1 MFLYS
6 SMITLINKSSQI
18 YIDMNKGYGMIAG
31 VAVFLILLLAPI
43 DPSVLPPAAKITAA
57 ITGLM
62 VIFWIT
68 QPIPIEA
75 TALIP
80 LVAFPLAGILTPTE
94 AAIPYADK
102 VIFLFM
108 GGFMIAMAMQRWGL
122 HKRIALKII
131 SITGTSPGRLILGFM
146 IATAFLSMWMSNT
159 ATAMM
164 MIPIAIAIIATVLP
178 TKRYKDMTPPD
189 RAFAGC
195 LVLAIAYSAGV
206 GGIATLI
213 GTPAN
218 GILVAQLA
226 KIFPDAPGIDFFT
239 WLEFGVP
246 FAIIMI
252 LIMWLWLTKI
262 AYRKMPK
269 TLQNTR
275 AALQKEIESLGPM
288 SRGEKNTL
296 FVFVLV
302 ALCWVFRATKDFGAF
317 TLPGLDMLF
326 PGIDDSTIAIVGAI
340 LLFLIP
346 VSWRTHE
353 FTMNWQWAVRIPWG
367 ILLLFGGG
375 MCLSAA
381 FKASGLSQAIAGYFP
396 ILHGVPIVLL
406 VLILAVVVMI
416 LTEFTSNTAV
426 ANIMIPVMAGISV
439 FALEINPL
447 ILMMTVAVAS
457 SLAFMLPVATPPNA
471 IAYGTEYVEMKDMV
485 TAGWFLNLIG
495 ILLFTFFLFTIVLA
509 VFGMDVGLPDWAYSI
524 ITPS

>member
-1 MFLYS
+1 
-6 SMITLINKSSQI
+6 
-18 YIDMNKGYGMIAG
+18 MNKGYGIFAG
-31 VAVFLILLLAPI
+31 IAVFLIILFAPI
-43 DPSVLPPAAKITAA
+43 DPSVLPEAAKITAA

-75 TALIP
+75 TSLIP
-80 LVAFPLAGILTPTE
+80 LVAFPLAGVLSP
-94 AAIPYADK
+94 AAAAAPYADK

-108 GGFMIAMAMQRWGL
+108 GGFMIAMSMQRWGL

-131 SITGTSPGRLILGFM
+131 NLTGTSPSRLILGFM

-178 TKRYKDMTPPD
+178 TKSYKDMTGD
-189 RAFAGC
+189 QKAFAGC
-195 LVLAIAYSAGV
+195 LVLGIAYAAGV

-226 KIFPDAPGIDFFT
+226 KIFPAAPPIDFFT
-239 WLEFGVP
+239 WLEFGIP
-246 FAIIMI
+246 FVALMIPII
-252 LIMWLWLTKI
+252 WLWLTKI

-269 TLQNTR
+269 VLENTKD
-275 AALQKEIESLGPM
+275 ALQKEIESLGPM

-302 ALCWVFRATKDFGAF
+302 AFCWIFRATKDFGAF
-317 TLPGLDMLF
+317 TIPGLDMIF
-326 PGIDDSTIAIVGAI
+326 PGIDDSTIAILGAI
-340 LLFLIP
+340 LLFMLP
-346 VSWRTHE
+346 VSWKNKE
-353 FTMNWQWAVRIPWG
+353 FTMNWHWGVRIPWG

-375 MCLSAA
+375 MALSAA
-381 FKASGLSQAIAGYFP
+381 FKASGLSQAIAEYFG
-396 ILHGVPIVLL
+396 ILHAVPIVIL

-439 FALEINPL
+439 FALEVNPL
-447 ILMMTVAVAS
+447 LLMMTVAVAS

-495 ILLFTFFLFTIVLA
+495 ILLFTFFLFTVVMA
-509 VFGMDVGLPDWAYSI
+509 VFGMSTALPEWAFSI
-524 ITPS
+524 VQT